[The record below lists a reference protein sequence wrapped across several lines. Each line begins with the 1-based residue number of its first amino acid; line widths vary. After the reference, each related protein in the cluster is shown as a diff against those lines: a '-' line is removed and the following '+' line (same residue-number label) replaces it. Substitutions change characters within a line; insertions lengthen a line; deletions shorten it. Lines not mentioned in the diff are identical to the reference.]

1 MPTSAFA
8 NRELKLWRNEWKHSV
23 RVRRPAGPCFP
34 APRGDSMPALTT
46 SLANWF
52 DKPHAEPVVFLDSV
66 SLCRNFFRS
75 NGDGERGGDESR
87 IGSNHR
93 FEPLYAP
100 FPSA

>member
-1 MPTSAFA
+1 MT
-8 NRELKLWRNEWKHSV
+8 
-23 RVRRPAGPCFP
+23 
-34 APRGDSMPALTT
+34 ALTT

-75 NGDGERGGDESR
+75 NGDRERGGDESR

-93 FEPLYAP
+93 FEPIYAP
-100 FPSA
+100 FPSKIPLRALDVTRSSTIAVR